1 MRAWTIDARIAEL
14 IPELE
19 SQHKVRLRMVPWS
32 DEGPQGRVRE
42 IEISRPVQEASG
54 IMRYPPI
61 GQVFVR
67 GPADGRESVIETA
80 RPGHEALVGKIKE
93 KIAAVLG

>member
-1 MRAWTIDARIAEL
+1 MPARAIDARIAEL

-19 SQHKVRLRMVPWS
+19 SEYKVRLRMVPWT
-32 DEGPQGRVRE
+32 DEGPEGPVRE

-54 IMRYPPI
+54 IMRHLPI

-67 GPADGRESVIETA
+67 GQPDGRESVTATA

-93 KIAAVLG
+93 KVAAVLE